1 MSLSGSKFTIVCS
14 YLGTFWVVHVVEVEV
29 NAGKEVDIHGLI
41 PIQGR
46 MQCEA
51 GELMPQTLFN
61 T

>member
-29 NAGKEVDIHGLI
+29 NAEKEVDIHGLI

-46 MQCEA
+46 I
-51 GELMPQTLFN
+51 
-61 T
+61 